1 MRNKPALSWTW
12 FVVVRVAWVATTG
25 CLLSSL
31 AHAHGAKIEYRTS
44 PSISLQAMYDTG
56 DPMTTAQIT
65 VYAPNDPAKPWLT
78 GRADANGHFNF
89 VPDPVISGMWA
100 VQAREAGHGAF
111 IQIPIGNDAS
121 AVAVAPVASG
131 AFQAAP
137 AARFS
142 LTDGGQ
148 SPLLQRWVTTA
159 AVIWGFIGTSLFFA
173 RKRIA

>member
-1 MRNKPALSWTW
+1 MRNKPASQWNW
-12 FVVVRVAWVATTG
+12 FVVRVAWTAAIG

-31 AHAHGAKIEYRTS
+31 VHAHGAKIEYRTS

-65 VYAPNDPAKPWLT
+65 VYAPNDPDKPWLT
-78 GRADANGHFNF
+78 GRADANGYFNF
-89 VPDPVISGMWA
+89 VPDPTISGMWA
-100 VQAREAGHGAF
+100 IQAREAGHGAF
-111 IQIPIGNDAS
+111 IQIPVGNDAPVVAAAS
-121 AVAVAPVASG
+121 AASG
-131 AFQAAP
+131 ASQTTSAT
-137 AARFS
+137 RFS
-142 LTDGGQ
+142 LADGGQ